1 MALPTKY
8 EYLTLARQQLYKEI
22 MDERVK
28 TLDDWMLAADAA
40 WKESNTLLPYPK
52 CPIYP
57 EDKEVEA
64 RAELLAKPLL
74 ETKKEEKIIEKK
86 EPVIDKVE
94 EVKFKTVEE
103 PIPEIKMQTE
113 EPVPEIIEE
122 EPNYFSPYNNF
133 NRKYKGRR

>member
-1 MALPTKY
+1 MATTKY
-8 EYLTLARQQLYKEI
+8 EFLTLARQQLFKEI

-28 TLDDWMLAADAA
+28 TLDDWMMAADAA

-57 EDKEVEA
+57 EDKEIEA
-64 RAELLAKPLL
+64 RAELLSKPYQ
-74 ETKKEEKIIEKK
+74 EKKEEKVIEKK
-86 EPVIDKVE
+86 EPVVNKVE

-103 PIPEIKMQTE
+103 PVPEIIIQTE
-113 EPVPEIIEE
+113 EPVEEIIEQ
-122 EPNYFSPYNNF
+122 PNNFSPYNNF